1 MMKLFTLVMKDAVIQ
16 GEAAHVGIEAM
27 SRQNRN
33 PSESRE
39 STLNCAMKGDVTNV
53 RLNRRLKDIVIVL
66 PRKMMDLYNLV
77 LEGAEVGGVEA
88 AQVGMETM
96 SIGQKRISSESG
108 EYLPW
113 IVQCKVILAL

>member
-77 LEGAEVGGVEA
+77 LEGAEVG
-88 AQVGMETM
+88 METM